1 MLWIYYTIFFPLKQ
15 KRKNRKFSF
24 FGIMDFYCHLFL
36 ADSVYG
42 ANVRAGAAIG
52 ANIGV
57 NVVLGI
63 AFADSLYGANAGA
76 RAAGNAFLTDFMWH
90 NDFLHYV
97 RLS

>member
-1 MLWIYYTIFFPLKQ
+1 
-15 KRKNRKFSF
+15 
-24 FGIMDFYCHLFL
+24 MDFYCHLFL

-76 RAAGNAFLTDFMWH
+76 RAAGNAFLTDLMSH
-90 NDFLHYV
+90 KTILHV
-97 RLS
+97 CRIDKILTVI